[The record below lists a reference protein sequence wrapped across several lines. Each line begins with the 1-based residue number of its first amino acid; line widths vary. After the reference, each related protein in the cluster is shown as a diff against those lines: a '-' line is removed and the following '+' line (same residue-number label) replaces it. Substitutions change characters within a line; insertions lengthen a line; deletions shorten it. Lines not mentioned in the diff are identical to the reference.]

1 MLVKKQHRNGAY
13 NPRVALTLVGIGACV
28 LVAFIFM
35 PGGNQAKA
43 RVRPQPNL
51 QTGDSAM
58 VTVRVFNQTGTLSE
72 PVTMAKVV
80 RTEEEW
86 KKRLTPE
93 QYRVTRNSGT
103 EQAFCGNLLDNK
115 KDGVYTCVCCQLP
128 LFASNAKFNS
138 GTGWPSFFQPICKEN
153 VTEKSDNAYGM
164 VRVEINC
171 ARCDAHLGHVFE
183 DGPPPTGLRYCI
195 NGVILDF
202 AKAKDAEKQYNK
214 EKPQR

>member
-13 NPRVALTLVGIGACV
+13 NPKMALIMLGIGACV
-28 LVAFIFM
+28 LSAILFM
-35 PGGNQAKA
+35 PAGNHAK
-43 RVRPQPNL
+43 PSTPPNL
-51 QTGDSAM
+51 QLGDTAM
-58 VTVRVFNQTGTLSE
+58 VTVRVFNSAGQLTE

-86 KKRLTPE
+86 KKRLTPD

-115 KDGVYTCVCCQLP
+115 KEGAYICVCCQLP

-183 DGPPPTGLRYCI
+183 DGPRDKTGLRFCL
-195 NGVILDF
+195 NSESLEFTEQANLGKL
-202 AKAKDAEKQYNK
+202 AEKVK
-214 EKPQR
+214 

>member
-1 MLVKKQHRNGAY
+1 MRVKKLHRNGAY
-13 NPRVALTLVGIGACV
+13 NPKVALIILGIAACFLGV
-28 LVAFIFM
+28 FIAM
-35 PGGNQAKA
+35 PPRNQAK
-43 RVRPQPNL
+43 PPTPPNTQP
-51 QTGDSAM
+51 GESAM
-58 VTVRVFNQTGTLSE
+58 VTVRVFNSAGQLTE

-93 QYRVTRNSGT
+93 QYRVARSSGT

-115 KDGVYTCVCCQLP
+115 KEGAYTCVCCQLP

-183 DGPPPTGLRYCI
+183 DGPREKTGLRFCL
-195 NGVILDF
+195 NSESLEFTEQAGLG
-202 AKAKDAEKQYNK
+202 KMAEKTK
-214 EKPQR
+214 

>member
-1 MLVKKQHRNGAY
+1 MRVKKGHRNGAY
-13 NPRVALTLVGIGACV
+13 NPKAALIVLGIGACV
-28 LVAFIFM
+28 LAVIIFM
-35 PGGNQAKA
+35 PAGNQAK
-43 RVRPQPNL
+43 PPTPPNTQL
-51 QTGDSAM
+51 GETAM
-58 VTVRVFNQTGTLSE
+58 VTVRVFNNAGQLTE

-93 QYRVTRNSGT
+93 QYRVARNSGT

-115 KDGVYTCVCCQLP
+115 KEGAYTCVCCQLP

-153 VTEKSDNAYGM
+153 VTEKSDHAYGM

-183 DGPPPTGLRYCI
+183 DGPRPTGLRFCL
-195 NGVILDF
+195 NSESLEFTEQAALGKL
-202 AKAKDAEKQYNK
+202 AEKVK
-214 EKPQR
+214 

>member
-13 NPRVALTLVGIGACV
+13 NPKVALIVLGIGACF
-28 LVAFIFM
+28 LATFLFM
-35 PGGNQAKA
+35 ADSKYPKA
-43 RVRPQPNL
+43 PIHPTNPHS
-51 QTGDSAM
+51 GDTTMA
-58 VTVRVFNQTGTLSE
+58 TVRVFNTNGQLSE

-93 QYRVTRNSGT
+93 QYRVARNSGT
-103 EQAFCGNLLDNK
+103 EQAGCGTLLDNK
-115 KDGVYTCVCCQLP
+115 KEGVYTCVCCQLP

-153 VTEKSDNAYGM
+153 VTEKSDDVYGM
-164 VRVEINC
+164 TRVEINC

-183 DGPPPTGLRYCI
+183 DGPRDKTGLRFCL
-195 NGVILDF
+195 NSESLEF
-202 AKAKDAEKQYNK
+202 TEQASLAKLAEKTK
-214 EKPQR
+214 

>member
-13 NPRVALTLVGIGACV
+13 NPKVALIMLLGIGACF
-28 LVAFIFM
+28 LGMYIAM
-35 PGGNQAKA
+35 PPRNQAKP
-43 RVRPQPNL
+43 RTPPNTQP
-51 QTGDSAM
+51 GEAAM
-58 VTVRVFNQTGTLSE
+58 VTVRVFNSGGQLTE
-72 PVTMAKVV
+72 PVSMAKVV

-93 QYRVTRNSGT
+93 QYRVARSSGT

-115 KDGVYTCVCCQLP
+115 KEGAYTCVCCQLP

-153 VTEKSDNAYGM
+153 VTEKSDDAYGM

-183 DGPPPTGLRYCI
+183 DGPRDKTGLRFCL
-195 NGVILDF
+195 NSESLEFTEQADLGKL
-202 AKAKDAEKQYNK
+202 AEKVK
-214 EKPQR
+214 

>member
-1 MLVKKQHRNGAY
+1 MRVKKQHRNGAY
-13 NPRVALTLVGIGACV
+13 NPKALLFVLGIAACFVVTYLFIPAGA
-28 LVAFIFM
+28 
-35 PGGNQAKA
+35 
-43 RVRPQPNL
+43 
-51 QTGDSAM
+51 QTRTNTRHSELHHGDTIM
-58 VTVRVFNQTGTLSE
+58 VTVRVFDATGQLTE

-86 KKRLTPE
+86 KKKLTLE
-93 QYRVTRNSGT
+93 QYRVARNSGT
-103 EQAFCGNLLDNK
+103 EPAFCGNLLDNK
-115 KDGVYTCVCCQLP
+115 KEGVYTCVCCQLP

-183 DGPPPTGLRYCI
+183 DGPRDKTGLRFCL
-195 NGVILDF
+195 NSESLEFTEQGSLG
-202 AKAKDAEKQYNK
+202 KLAEKTK
-214 EKPQR
+214 